1 MESPLLVAYTHAAWV
16 ELAADR
22 GEATRA
28 RELAEAALAAAV
40 QGGYGYIE
48 RDALAVL
55 DRLG

>member
-1 MESPLLVAYTHAAWV
+1 MESPLLVAYTHAVWV